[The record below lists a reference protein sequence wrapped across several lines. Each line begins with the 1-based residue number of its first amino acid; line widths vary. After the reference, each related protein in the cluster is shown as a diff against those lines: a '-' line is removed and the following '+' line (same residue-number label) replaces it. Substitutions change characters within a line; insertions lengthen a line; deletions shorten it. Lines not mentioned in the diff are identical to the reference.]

1 MPTTKTIVVNCA
13 GRGSRLGLN
22 SNKSLID
29 IDGKP
34 LIIRQLECL
43 DDYDDIRIVVG
54 FQAEKLIEVVCSYR
68 KDIMFVF
75 NHDYLNTKT
84 AASLSLGKKY
94 SRDTVIS
101 LDGDIL
107 FFKEDFDNFVNTDGE
122 IIGVCQPYTKDPV
135 YVKTDFIND
144 GEFATEF
151 SRTNGDY
158 EWTGLFK
165 IYSKNLSSG
174 TNHVYKMISP
184 NLPLKIAHVELR
196 EIDTPEEYNEALK
209 WYRNKK

>member
-1 MPTTKTIVVNCA
+1 MPTTKTIVINSA
-13 GRGSRLGLN
+13 GTGSRLGLN

-54 FQAEKLIEVVCSYR
+54 FQAEKLIETVCSYR

-94 SRDTVIS
+94 SRDIIIS

-107 FFKEDFDNFVNTDGE
+107 FFKEDFDKFVNTEGE
-122 IIGVCQPYTKDPV
+122 IIGVCQPYTNNPV
-135 YVKTDFIND
+135 YVKTKFVNN
-144 GEFATEF
+144 EELATGF
-151 SRTNGDY
+151 SRLEGDY

-165 IYSKNLSSG
+165 ISSRSLKSG
-174 TNHVYKMISP
+174 IDHVYKMISP
-184 NLPLKIAHVELR
+184 NLPLKIAHIDLR
-196 EIDTPEEYNEALK
+196 EIDTFEEYNDALE

>member
-107 FFKEDFDNFVNTDGE
+107 FSKKIS
-122 IIGVCQPYTKDPV
+122 IILLTQMEKLLV
-135 YVKTDFIND
+135 YVNLILKT
-144 GEFATEF
+144 
-151 SRTNGDY
+151 
-158 EWTGLFK
+158 
-165 IYSKNLSSG
+165 LSMLKQTLLMMESLLQNFQGQMEIMSG
-174 TNHVYKMISP
+174 QVCLKYI
-184 NLPLKIAHVELR
+184 LKI
-196 EIDTPEEYNEALK
+196 
-209 WYRNKK
+209 